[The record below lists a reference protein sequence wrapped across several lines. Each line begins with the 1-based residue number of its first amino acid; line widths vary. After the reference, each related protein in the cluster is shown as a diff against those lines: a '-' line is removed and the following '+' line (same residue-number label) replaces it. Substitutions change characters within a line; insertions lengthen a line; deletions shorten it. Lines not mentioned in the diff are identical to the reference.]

1 MARVS
6 LSWVLILGLLT
17 GIGPLCTDLYLPA
30 LPEMSEQLA
39 TTTTL
44 TQLTLTSSLIGL
56 GLGQLLFG
64 PLSDRIGRKVPLI
77 LSLLLFIASSV
88 LCATT
93 QDIHWLIVWRFVQG
107 AAGAGGSVLSRSIA
121 RDKYQ
126 GVTLTQFFALLMT
139 VNGIAPVLSP
149 VLGGY
154 IATAFD
160 WRMLFW
166 VMAGIATLLLLCCI
180 LFISETLP
188 QRTRGAS
195 LFSTGR
201 SVGKNRLFMRFC
213 LMQAFMLAG
222 LFAYIGSSSFVL
234 QSEYGLSPMQFSLLF
249 GLNGIGLIVASL
261 IFSRLA
267 RRITA
272 MTLLRGGLLL
282 AVICALITLLCAW
295 LQQPVLALAA
305 LFFTV
310 AFCSGIGTVAG
321 AEAMS
326 VVDVQESGTASAL
339 MGMSM
344 FVFGGIAAPL
354 SGLGGETMLKM
365 SLAVAL
371 CYVAALLLASGGS
384 RLRKSA

>member
-188 QRTRGAS
+188 QRTRGTS

-201 SVGKNRLFMRFC
+201 SVVKNCLFMRFC

-295 LQQPVLALAA
+295 LQQPVLALVA

-365 SLAVAL
+365 SLTVAL